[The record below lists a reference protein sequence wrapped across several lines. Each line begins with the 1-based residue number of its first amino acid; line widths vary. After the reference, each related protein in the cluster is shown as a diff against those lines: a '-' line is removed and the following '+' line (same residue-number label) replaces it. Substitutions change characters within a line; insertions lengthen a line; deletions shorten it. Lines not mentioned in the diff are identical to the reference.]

1 MIALIGDAHF
11 GKNGF
16 NIDFYEN
23 QMKFY
28 NKQFFPYLLENGIK
42 HVVCTGDFFDH
53 GTRQDVR
60 LLLRVKNEFLNFF
73 EKNEIMLTVL
83 VGNHD
88 IYYKNTREV
97 TTLDMFDNYK
107 YLRVIK
113 EPTIMEIGNI
123 SWELYPWLLSGEA
136 FAPKSKYIIGHFEIN
151 GFRMVGNFE
160 CTHGMNEKSLK
171 NMTKVISGHFHL
183 KQEKGPINYVG
194 TPYAMDWNDV
204 NEDKGFYI
212 IDDNANLEFIRNDES
227 INYYE
232 FDAKLINVEEP
243 INDCES
249 QEPKTELQYFVGN
262 RQVTL
267 DIINQLSNSGNKVRV
282 NSNVQI
288 PIEIGNSNIIVDIT
302 EEKKIEDKTYGDVNE
317 FVKESLSDKAY
328 LEFTTLYN
336 DLNIEAI

>member
-1 MIALIGDAHF
+1 MVALLGDTHF

-16 NIDFYEN
+16 NIDFFEN

-28 NKQFFPYLLENGIK
+28 QNQFFPYLLENNIN
-42 HVVCTGDFFDH
+42 HVICTGDFFDH

-73 EKNEIMLTVL
+73 EKNKIMLTVL

-88 IYYKNTREV
+88 IYYKNTREI
-97 TTLDMFDNYK
+97 TTLDMFDNYE

-123 SWELYPWLLSGEA
+123 TWELYPWLLNGES

-160 CTHGMNEKSLK
+160 CTFGMKPNSLK
-171 NMTKVISGHFHL
+171 GMKQVISGHFHL
-183 KQEKGPINYVG
+183 KQEKDAIKYIG

-212 IDDNANLEFIRNDES
+212 LDDNANLEFIRNEES
-227 INYYE
+227 YNYYE
-232 FDAKLINVEEP
+232 FTTKMIDEEL
-243 INDCES
+243 C
-249 QEPKTELQYFVGN
+249 YFVGN
-262 RQVTL
+262 RQISL
-267 DIINQLSNSGNKVRV
+267 EIIKDLSDNGNKVRI
-282 NSNVQI
+282 NSSI
-288 PIEIGNSNIIVDIT
+288 PIPLEVGTNNIIIDIVET
-302 EEKKIEDKTYGDVNE
+302 KKIEDKTYANVND
-317 FVKESLSDKAY
+317 FVKDSLSDKAY
-328 LEFTTLYN
+328 NEFTSLYEL
-336 DLNIEAI
+336 LNHEDKIEVLN